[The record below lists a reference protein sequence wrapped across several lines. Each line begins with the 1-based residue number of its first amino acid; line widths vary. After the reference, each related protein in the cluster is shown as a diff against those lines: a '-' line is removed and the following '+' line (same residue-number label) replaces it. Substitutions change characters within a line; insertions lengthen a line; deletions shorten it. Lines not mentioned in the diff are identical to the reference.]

1 MKLINF
7 KKWLLEITED
17 LTILT
22 KSLSLNIWHW
32 QRFPFVTIGVSQ
44 ARNIASSLFKF
55 KIYEWNEWLF
65 YGKIYNIS
73 ITFIKQLIRVS
84 MYSFSNKSKSR
95 SFFLEI
101 VQMFIAQKQY
111 NTKKFLWKKSTD
123 KVKQVNG

>member
-55 KIYEWNEWLF
+55 KIYE
-65 YGKIYNIS
+65 
-73 ITFIKQLIRVS
+73 
-84 MYSFSNKSKSR
+84 
-95 SFFLEI
+95 
-101 VQMFIAQKQY
+101 
-111 NTKKFLWKKSTD
+111 
-123 KVKQVNG
+123 